1 MGFFA
6 THTMTIRRSNP
17 TNGQIL
23 TDSQGHL
30 AQHLP
35 VQLDPKNLDWQMEVQ
50 SVVPTDTY
58 DCETIGWTQPVPQRS
73 DYLIDEATGIA
84 YSVRSTVFI
93 GINSLQFQITK
104 YGGDTP

>member
-6 THTMTIRRSNP
+6 TNTVTLRRSNP

-23 TDSQGHL
+23 

-35 VQLDPKNLDWQMEVQ
+35 VQLDPANLDWQMQVQ
-50 SVVPTDTY
+50 GMIPVDVY

-73 DYLIDEATGIA
+73 DYLIDEATGA
-84 YSVRSTVFI
+84 QYSMFSTVFS
-93 GINSLQFQITK
+93 GINSLQFRVSK
-104 YGGDTP
+104 YSGVTP